1 MGTSHRHKPAG
12 SPKWGNASKAVTQ
25 ISKDVSES
33 DELSNNPS
41 PNSSPQKI
49 AKRQSTLEKRIS
61 RSYHHA
67 VRDMVRASGG
77 RSSVAKGASRV
88 MGHSGVYYAGIFT
101 SAFQE
106 IAEQGLSP
114 ESWRLR
120 FLVLRSGNPACR
132 GYRSRLPGERACHE
146 SEAPCA

>member
-12 SPKWGNASKAVTQ
+12 SPNWGNASKAVTQ

-33 DELSNNPS
+33 SELSNNPPQNLS
-41 PNSSPQKI
+41 AQKI
-49 AKRQSTLEKRIS
+49 AKRQSTLGKRIS

-77 RSSVAKGASRV
+77 RSSVAKGSSRV
-88 MGHSGVYYAGIFT
+88 MGHSGVYYAGTFT

-106 IAEQGLSP
+106 IYGTCCSISCSACSIPLIAFGDVVIDP
-114 ESWRLR
+114 LR
-120 FLVLRSGNPACR
+120 
-132 GYRSRLPGERACHE
+132 GELKIG
-146 SEAPCA
+146 